1 MSLVLATGGLGYIG
15 SHTCIDL
22 ISEGYDV
29 LILDSLINSPI
40 NNLEKIKKII
50 NINKKNIRGKLT
62 FQKGD
67 LKDKKWLDSIFKKQI
82 LLKKPIESVIHFAGL
97 KSVQESVLHPLR
109 YWEENINATL
119 SLISVMEEN
128 NCRNIVFS
136 SSATIYKPILGF
148 KLTED
153 SIKEPINPYGNS
165 KLAIE
170 KIFHDVYNL
179 NKNWKIIN
187 LRYFNP
193 VGVHNSAKIGEV
205 QLGTVTNLFPILEKV
220 VSCKLDKLMIYGK
233 DWPTFDGTCVRDYIH
248 VMDLSRAHLA
258 ALKYIK
264 ENDPQSISINIG
276 TGMGLSVLQIINA
289 YSRINNVNIPFE
301 FVNRRVGDTPYLVAD
316 NSLALELLDWKPL
329 KSIEDICA
337 DSFRFIK
344 ESQNF

>member
-1 MSLVLATGGLGYIG
+1 
-15 SHTCIDL
+15 
-22 ISEGYDV
+22 
-29 LILDSLINSPI
+29 
-40 NNLEKIKKII
+40 
-50 NINKKNIRGKLT
+50 
-62 FQKGD
+62 
-67 LKDKKWLDSIFKKQI
+67 
-82 LLKKPIESVIHFAGL
+82 
-97 KSVQESVLHPLR
+97 
-109 YWEENINATL
+109 
-119 SLISVMEEN
+119 MEEN

-165 KLAIE
+165 KWAIE
-170 KIFHDVYNL
+170 KIFHDLYNL
-179 NKNWKIIN
+179 KKNWKIIN